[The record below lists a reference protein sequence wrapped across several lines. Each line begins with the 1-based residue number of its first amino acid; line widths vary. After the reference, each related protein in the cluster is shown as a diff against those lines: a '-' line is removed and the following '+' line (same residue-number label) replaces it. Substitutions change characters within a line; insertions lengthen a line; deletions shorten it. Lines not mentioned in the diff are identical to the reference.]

1 MLAQGRGNRRGESV
15 ADKLARLDEHIIRSA
30 DPAEARLRLSGTHVW
45 AIVGYWR
52 AVHGDAARV
61 ARDYRVPLEAVR
73 AALAYY
79 EQHKPVI
86 DARLA
91 ANVA

>member
-1 MLAQGRGNRRGESV
+1 MANKNTALR
-15 ADKLARLDEHIIRSA
+15 DKHIIRSV
-30 DPAEARLRLSGTHVW
+30 DPSEARLRLSGTHVW

-52 AVHGDAARV
+52 AVRGDVARV
-61 ARDYRVPLEAVR
+61 ARDYGLPPEAVQ

>member
-1 MLAQGRGNRRGESV
+1 MTNNKTALL
-15 ADKLARLDEHIIRSA
+15 DKYIIRSV
-30 DPAEARLRLSGTHVW
+30 DPSEARLRLSGTHVW
-45 AIVGYWR
+45 AIIGYWR
-52 AVHGDAARV
+52 AVGGNVARV
-61 ARDYRVPLEAVR
+61 ARDYRLPPEAVQ

-79 EQHKPVI
+79 TQHKPVI

>member
-1 MLAQGRGNRRGESV
+1 MTAIE
-15 ADKLARLDEHIIRSA
+15 EHILPSA
-30 DPAEARLRLSGTHVW
+30 DPGEARLRLSGTHVW

-52 AVHGDAARV
+52 AVGGDAARV
-61 ARDYRVPLEAVR
+61 AHAYSVPTEAID

-79 EQHKPVI
+79 KRHKPVI

>member
-1 MLAQGRGNRRGESV
+1 VKTKVEAQARTPSV
-15 ADKLARLDEHIIRSA
+15 DEHIIRSA
-30 DPAEARLRLSGTHVW
+30 DPGEARLRLSGTHVW
-45 AIVGYWR
+45 AVVGYWL
-52 AVHGDAARV
+52 AVQRDDARV
-61 ARDYRVPLEAVR
+61 ARDYRVPLAAVR

-91 ANVA
+91 ANAA

>member
-1 MLAQGRGNRRGESV
+1 V
-15 ADKLARLDEHIIRSA
+15 ASKTTLVDAHIIRSA
-30 DPAEARLRLSGTHVW
+30 DPAEARLRHSGTHVW

-52 AVHGDAARV
+52 AVGRDGARV
-61 ARDYRVPLEAVR
+61 ARDYRLPPEAVR